1 MRWNARSCVAGR
13 VPLRLKRSDEKR
25 ELDLAVVDDALSY
38 LPEVPSERAGRA
50 IERFRVACL
59 ALALLVQ

>member
-1 MRWNARSCVAGR
+1 MIWNARSCVAGR

-25 ELDLAVVDDALSY
+25 ELDLVVVDDALWY
-38 LPEVPSERAGRA
+38 LPEAPSERVVRA
-50 IERFRVACL
+50 IERFRGASL